1 MCFYT
6 DTEDTRLRKSNSL
19 LKEALKHGFV
29 ECRTVVRLLVGG
41 AGAGKTHTKHLLYSW
56 TPPEFRN
63 STLLATRPV
72 QAIQVCT
79 QNGQLQEVDPDHR

>member
-29 ECRTVVRLLVGG
+29 ECRTVVHLLVGG
-41 AGAGKTHTKHLLYSW
+41 AGAGKTHTKHLLFRW
-56 TPPEFRN
+56 APPAFRE
-63 STLLATRPV
+63 STSLATKPV
-72 QAIQVCT
+72 RAIRIST
-79 QNGQLQEVDPDHR
+79 QDGQLQEVDPDHR